1 MRDFT
6 QLCDSIEYF
15 VCLWQIRKSWKS
27 NIKSRKIDWLFGL
40 VKLQISLF
48 CLDDLFNSKN
58 ETTQPCMFWNSQQN
72 PMIFSVKVFRLNVLQ
87 TFSRVI
93 VGVTRRYNGGNQVI
107 WYWPEQILCVDNES
121 IKTKLHKHNTGAMF
135 LMQKMGL
142 QQQQPKQQQLRKVTE
157 IMTMPNLVQLV
168 NSLFISYLF
177 STFNSRLHIDHSL
190 DYPSKLTTYSIYL
203 HLLLKDIL
211 LAGKYLLLWLP
222 TSRIWS
228 SLSKHIEREF
238 HNVYF
243 WLTS

>member
-1 MRDFT
+1 
-6 QLCDSIEYF
+6 
-15 VCLWQIRKSWKS
+15 
-27 NIKSRKIDWLFGL
+27 
-40 VKLQISLF
+40 
-48 CLDDLFNSKN
+48 
-58 ETTQPCMFWNSQQN
+58 MFWNSQQN
-72 PMIFSVKVFRLNVLQ
+72 PMIFSVKVFRLNALQ

-121 IKTKLHKHNTGAMF
+121 IKAKLHKHNTGAMF

-168 NSLFISYLF
+168 NSLLISYLF

-222 TSRIWS
+222 TSRIWL